1 MAKKSK
7 SKKGTGTKASAPSAQ
22 APAETAM
29 LRTKRAL
36 VREQQALAKLL
47 DDKLEELH
55 RLQRAGSQSWDRQW
69 EVVGEILEHDPPLW
83 RGRFTSEVKFIAKE
97 LPGEDRRSVNRNVLV
112 AGAFRPEDIAARGV
126 GVLEEIALFVQEKA
140 GMLERPRALDLARI
154 VVDVPDGREVRR
166 VPASK
171 VVIEEARAAR
181 RALGKRKPRKAE
193 GPRALAV
200 RKALGKRKALAK
212 VSVTLDEDDA
222 TFARVPL
229 DLLSQLGDVLA
240 KLKLPERNA

>member
-1 MAKKSK
+1 MTKKKSK
-7 SKKGTGTKASAPSAQ
+7 AKSTQGKAPKPPAPSVDALV
-22 APAETAM
+22 E
-29 LRTKRAL
+29 TKRAL

-47 DDKLEELH
+47 DDKLEELR
-55 RLQRAGSQSWDRQW
+55 RLQREGSRSWDRQW
-69 EVVGEILEHDPPLW
+69 EIVGEILEHDPPLW

-97 LPGEDRRSVNRNVLV
+97 LPGEDRRSVSRNVLV

-181 RALGKRKPRKAE
+181 KALGKRKPRKPE
-193 GPRALAV
+193 GPRAFAV
-200 RKALGKRKALAK
+200 RKALSRRKALAK
-212 VSVTLDEDDA
+212 LNVTLDEDGA

-229 DLLSQLGDVLA
+229 DLLSELGAVLA
-240 KLKLPERNA
+240 KLRLPERNA